1 MGDRRP
7 AERDPLLAA
16 EEGADAATPPAG
28 AAADA
33 PTSAAGRA
41 WQWVVA
47 RARELKAEVLALYLA
62 MDDPRTP
69 WVARIGAAVVVGYA
83 LSPLDLIPDFIPVRV
98 CLETRWERSGGG
110 CEERAGNRECIPK
123 EGSVTGVR
131 DCHSLGGAACRLSDA
146 SRGHSAVATL
156 VAATV
161 FSVHPRRPPCFHFP
175 TTPQVLGILDD
186 IILLPLGIWLVR
198 AAIPDDVLADARG
211 RAAEMIARGERP
223 PVNWVAGVV
232 VVAIWLACAAWA
244 AVALRG
250 WLQGGKGGADGIAAT
265 GSGT

>member
-1 MGDRRP
+1 MSDRRP

-16 EEGADAATPPAG
+16 EEGDGAAAPPAG
-28 AAADA
+28 AEADA

-41 WQWVVA
+41 WRWVVA

-83 LSPLDLIPDFIPVRV
+83 LSPLDLIPDFIPV
-98 CLETRWERSGGG
+98 
-110 CEERAGNRECIPK
+110 
-123 EGSVTGVR
+123 
-131 DCHSLGGAACRLSDA
+131 
-146 SRGHSAVATL
+146 
-156 VAATV
+156 
-161 FSVHPRRPPCFHFP
+161 
-175 TTPQVLGILDD
+175 LGILDD

-198 AAIPDDVLADARG
+198 AAIPDNVLADARG

-223 PVNWVAGVV
+223 PVNWVAGAI
-232 VVAIWLACAAWA
+232 VVAIWVACAAWA
-244 AVALRG
+244 ALALRG
-250 WLQGGKGGADGIAAT
+250 WLQGDKGVADGIAAT

>member
-1 MGDRRP
+1 MSDRRP

-16 EEGADAATPPAG
+16 EEGDGAAAPPAG
-28 AAADA
+28 AEADA

-41 WQWVVA
+41 WRWVVA

-98 CLETRWERSGGG
+98 LRREGGG
-110 CEERAGNRECIPK
+110 MGGRG
-123 EGSVTGVR
+123 
-131 DCHSLGGAACRLSDA
+131 CHSAGGATYRLSDA
-146 SRGHSAVATL
+146 ARGHSA
-156 VAATV
+156 AATV
-161 FSVHPRRPPCFHFP
+161 ESATVCSGAPVPPPCFHWP

-198 AAIPDDVLADARG
+198 AAIPDNVLADARG

-223 PVNWVAGVV
+223 PVNWVAGAI
-232 VVAIWLACAAWA
+232 VVAIWVACAAWA
-244 AVALRG
+244 ALALRG
-250 WLQGGKGGADGIAAT
+250 WLQGDKGVADGIAAT